1 MRESVSTW
9 GPQKDAIGEAKE
21 TLGCCEAPLQGL
33 GLRSV
38 LALLGL
44 NSCITF
50 LSLSF
55 LIHRMEIRIPI
66 FNGSHQK

>member
-1 MRESVSTW
+1 MLLVKPRKHWAVVK
-9 GPQKDAIGEAKE
+9 Q
-21 TLGCCEAPLQGL
+21 PLQGL

-66 FNGSHQK
+66 FNGSLQK